1 MSRLMLSAAAM
12 LMVLATGCAPS
23 ACVSGASL
31 VSLSSKISDGA
42 LKLHPNESRA
52 IIEQA
57 KKEMRQEIEK
67 KEDASARCK
76 MEAMGDMLWMSMTV
90 DELEKIGSA
99 QQ

>member
-1 MSRLMLSAAAM
+1 MQ
-12 LMVLATGCAPS
+12 
-23 ACVSGASL
+23 
-31 VSLSSKISDGA
+31 
-42 LKLHPNESRA
+42 ESNHGVQGWA